1 VSVRRAGPS
10 TPILLAAVALLVA
23 CEQGGSILLVEVA
36 GDLTL
41 MPAQLSVAV
50 TAGGIDHQPFLV
62 PPTPT
67 VISLPTSFT
76 VELDRSITG
85 AVTIAIDALDGYGY
99 VVASGATTQ
108 SHIASGGQTIIA
120 VMLAP

>member
-1 VSVRRAGPS
+1 MLVVVV
-10 TPILLAAVALLVA
+10 LLAA
-23 CEQGGSILLVEVA
+23 CEQRGSILLVEVA

-50 TAGGIDHQPFLV
+50 TAGGTAHEPFLV
-62 PPTPT
+62 PSAPTA
-67 VISLPTSFT
+67 ISLPTSFT

-85 AVTIAIDALDGYGY
+85 AVTIAIDAFDGYGY
-99 VVASGATTQ
+99 VVVSGAITQ

-120 VMLAP
+120 VTLGAP